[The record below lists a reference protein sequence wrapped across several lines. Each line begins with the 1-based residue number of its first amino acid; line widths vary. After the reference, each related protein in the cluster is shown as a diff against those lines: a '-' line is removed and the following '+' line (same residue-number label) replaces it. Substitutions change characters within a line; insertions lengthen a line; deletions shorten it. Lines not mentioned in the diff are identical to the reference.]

1 MDDGQTTR
9 RLITGSSDDWIE
21 LQLCEKGGQRGAK
34 KRCDKRCSKAAK
46 RCEAK
51 SSEGSQTPTER
62 EKFIISECDSKCT
75 DEDKINGMFGYFCT
89 RCGESDLGSLTDH

>member
-9 RLITGSSDDWIE
+9 RLITGGSNNRAE

-34 KRCDKRCSKAAK
+34 ERCDKRCSQAAK
-46 RCEAK
+46 RCEAE
-51 SSEGSQTPTER
+51 SSNLSETPTER
-62 EKFIISECDSKCT
+62 EKFVIKECDSNCT